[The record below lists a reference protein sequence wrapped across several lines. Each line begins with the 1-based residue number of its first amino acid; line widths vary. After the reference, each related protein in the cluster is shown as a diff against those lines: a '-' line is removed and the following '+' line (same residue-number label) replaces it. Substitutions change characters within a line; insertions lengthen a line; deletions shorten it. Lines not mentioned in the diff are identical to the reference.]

1 MYARASCARAIAS
14 PLLFGR
20 ESLEP
25 AEVGRGSN
33 PGLKRAR
40 LAFVGERKD
49 ARVGVF
55 LTGLRLPGTNSVGEV
70 LRLLGDGD
78 AMG

>member
-1 MYARASCARAIAS
+1 MYARASCPRAIVS

-25 AEVGRGSN
+25 AEVGRVSN
-33 PGLKRAR
+33 LGLKRAR